1 MVKLSIFSTF
11 VASIPNQSTDH
22 FLPTPMR
29 TVLFLVQKEFLQI
42 FRNKTMLPLLLVM
55 PVLQTLLLAFAANY
69 EVKDLAL
76 AVVDHDHSPTSRQL
90 TAKLGASG
98 YFHINQQPTIGLAD
112 HQMADDR
119 ADMILEI
126 PANFERDL
134 VRENTASIS
143 LNANAINATK
153 AGLGMG
159 YAQTIIRNFNQEFA
173 EKWSPRL
180 VTSTNPP
187 IDQSTSQPIHQS
199 TNQPVLQST
208 SQPVNQPSNPPIN
221 ITYSNWYNPR
231 LDYKT
236 FMVPGILGEIV
247 ALIIC
252 FLTALNIVREREIGT
267 IEQLN
272 VTPLKKWQ
280 FILGKLLPFWLLSLV
295 MMTIGLAVGKLVF
308 DIPMQ
313 GSLGL
318 VFAYTAIFT
327 PCMLGLGFLISNFAD
342 SQQQAMFTAWFFLI
356 IFILMCGLFTPVT
369 SMPDWAQVLNKLNPI
384 AYFVEFM
391 RLVLLKGADFEDIK
405 TNFFTVL
412 GYATTVNA
420 LAVWTYRKRVG

>member
-1 MVKLSIFSTF
+1 
-11 VASIPNQSTDH
+11 
-22 FLPTPMR
+22 
-29 TVLFLVQKEFLQI
+29 
-42 FRNKTMLPLLLVM
+42 MLPLLLVM
-55 PVLQTLLLAFAANY
+55 PVVQTLLLAYAANY
-69 EVKDLAL
+69 EVKNLSL

-90 TAKLGASG
+90 AAKLGASG
-98 YFHINQQPTIGLAD
+98 YFHINQFPTAAVAD

-126 PANFERDL
+126 PSNFERDL
-134 VRENTASIS
+134 VREGTAPLT
-143 LNANAINATK
+143 LNANAINASK

-159 YAQTIIRNFNQEFA
+159 YAGNIIRDFNQEFA
-173 EKWSPRL
+173 ENWAPRL
-180 VTSTNPP
+180 SVSSNAQIST
-187 IDQSTSQPIHQS
+187 QA
-199 TNQPVLQST
+199 
-208 SQPVNQPSNPPIN
+208 IN
-221 ITYSNWYNPR
+221 VTYSNWYNPR

-280 FILGKLLPFWLLSLV
+280 FILGKLLPFWLLSLL

-308 DIPMQ
+308 DIPML
-313 GSLGL
+313 GNLGL
-318 VFAYTAIFT
+318 VFGYTAVFT

-342 SQQQAMFTAWFFLI
+342 SQQQAMFTAWFFLL

-369 SMPDWAQVLNKLNPI
+369 SMPEWAQVLNKINPV

-391 RLVLLKGADFEDIK
+391 RLVLLKGAGFEDIK
-405 TNFFTVL
+405 TNFYTVL
-412 GYATTVNA
+412 GYAASVNA